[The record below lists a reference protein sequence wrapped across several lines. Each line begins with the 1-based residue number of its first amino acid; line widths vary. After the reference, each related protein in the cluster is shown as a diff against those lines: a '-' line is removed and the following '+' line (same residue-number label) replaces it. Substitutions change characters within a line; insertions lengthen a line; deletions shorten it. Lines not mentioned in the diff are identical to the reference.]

1 MIEDDVQVEAAR
13 AALQTRALF
22 TSRWSSVTL
31 CKLPASLT
39 GLEVDYLAGSCVY
52 FTVRVWATVGGT
64 YDPPCWWML
73 QRENARGSDVE
84 WKLLA
89 EQCSQY
95 IEKGWSLNY
104 ISIPDFYM
112 AERRKVH
119 IVLFFAGKNS
129 QVRLWHVCV
138 WVCVWAHL
146 TWKPHY

>member
-1 MIEDDVQVEAAR
+1 MIEDDLQVEAAR

-22 TSRWSSVTL
+22 KSRWSSVTL

-64 YDPPCWWML
+64 YYQPCWWML
-73 QRENARGSDVE
+73 QRENYGGSDVE

-89 EQCSQY
+89 EQCSQH
-95 IEKGWSLNY
+95 IEKGWLWVMYLSQTFTWQREARCMLCFSLLKK
-104 ISIPDFYM
+104 IHKWGFD
-112 AERRKVH
+112 
-119 IVLFFAGKNS
+119 
-129 QVRLWHVCV
+129 
-138 WVCVWAHL
+138 VCVWAHL